1 MPPRPLWPRAELIEL
16 VERLDETRLC
26 LVVAPAGS
34 GKSVLLRVWS
44 EELRKA
50 RRAVCLI
57 ELGDLHADA
66 CGLGAVLTEALDRVL
81 PGSFS
86 SSISFASQIYD
97 ADRGWPALARALVRD
112 LDREG
117 PPLFVL
123 LDGAE
128 ALPPGGS
135 GEALLDALV
144 RAAPAR
150 LRLVVAGRRVG
161 VAAAA
166 RLRVSGELLEVG
178 GDDLSLRASAVASLL
193 EQAGVEPA
201 PALVA
206 SVLGHTEGW
215 ATGVA
220 LAARILSGSPSSER
234 ERTLSELARRSDLFA
249 YFSDELL
256 RREGAPSESILEAAA
271 LLGEGSAAEIAEV
284 AGDPVDAASVREL
297 ADRGLLGHAGG
308 DSFSLSSLWRA
319 FFRERVGARRAAG
332 EARELRRR
340 AAQVLARGGR
350 LDEAIALTIEAEDF
364 EAATALLSKTARFL
378 NAGGRR
384 ARILDWIM
392 KLPPELRERD
402 AEVVFQSGLALF
414 GRDPERSA
422 ALLERA
428 SQMFEASGAGAE
440 ARSAW
445 SALAFLHL
453 TEGRLE
459 AFRALTRRRA
469 SLKALVTD
477 PEQRGALLVGLAGRA
492 HLAGRF
498 SRSLRLSEAAAAGP
512 LPLVARWL
520 NGSNRILIH
529 AQRGETKRACA
540 LAEEALED
548 RELSRF
554 VLATQSL
561 RILHAMTRVTAAS
574 REERRLAVAD
584 AREAVDALGDLG
596 FERTRMVASLAL
608 GQTAAAAGD
617 VEVAAAAFEEAADLT
632 ARAGHAALEAAA
644 RAGLAL
650 VRLCLGDE
658 VGAHETARASC
669 SAYETLFRKRE
680 AVFPWALAR
689 ALWVCARTGAA
700 AMAFDVARR
709 HERAMLGHDAP
720 QLAHTAGLLL
730 ADVARLAGRRRD
742 AERLACRAWATS
754 ERAGLVRGDLDLVP
768 EVEAETAALA
778 LARGVAADHL
788 VDRLRRTDPSLLA
801 GLLERSL
808 HDANASLRRTVAAQM
823 GRLADRRFHEPLS
836 RVSRED
842 PDPKTRSIAA
852 DALAKLDPRPRHGLR
867 FETFGA
873 FRAFRGDI
881 EIPEREWRGQTSRR
895 LLFRLLA
902 AAGRPLRRETLLEDL
917 WPETAPEP
925 ARNHLRV
932 AVSRLHD
939 VLEPDRPQGVA
950 PTFVQTEGDAL
961 RIPADVRIDWDVRR
975 FEEALD
981 ALGEAFDRERAR
993 TVFESAAGPLL
1004 PDLGPEGWLEELRAR
1019 VAERWSGLG
1028 HALAHEALEQ
1038 GDLDACERYAG
1049 ILVGQDVSDE
1059 RAWATRVRVRLLRGE
1074 RAAALRLYREA
1085 AASLRRSVDAAPGA
1099 ELEALAA
1106 RARSGG

>member
-1 MPPRPLWPRAELIEL
+1 MPPHPLRPRADL
-16 VERLDETRLC
+16 VELAERLQETRLC

-34 GKSVLLRVWS
+34 GKSVLLRVWN
-44 EELRKA
+44 EELRGA
-50 RRAVCLI
+50 RRAVCLL

-66 CGLGAVLTEALDRVL
+66 SGLGAALAEALDRVQ

-86 SSISFASQIYD
+86 SSLSFASQIYD

-117 PPLFVL
+117 SPVFVL

-135 GEALLDALV
+135 AEALLDALV

-150 LRLVVAGRRVG
+150 LRLAVAGRRVG
-161 VAAAA
+161 LAAAA

-178 GDDLSLRASAVASLL
+178 GDDLSLRADAVARLL
-193 EQAGVEPA
+193 EEAGIEPV
-201 PALVA
+201 PTLVA

-215 ATGVA
+215 PTGVA
-220 LAARILSGSPSSER
+220 LAARVLSGSPPSER
-234 ERTLSELARRSDLFA
+234 EQTLSELARRSDLFA
-249 YFSDELL
+249 YFSEELL
-256 RREGAPSESILEAAA
+256 RREGAASESILEAAA

-284 AGDPVDAASVREL
+284 AGDPADAASVRER
-297 ADRGLLGHAGG
+297 ANRGLLGHAGD

-340 AAQVLARGGR
+340 AAGVLARGGR
-350 LDEAIALTIEAEDF
+350 LDDAIALMIEGGDF
-364 EAATALLSKTARFL
+364 EAATALLSKAARFL

-384 ARILDWIM
+384 SRILDWIM

-428 SQMFEASGAGAE
+428 TQMFEASGAGAE
-440 ARSAW
+440 ARSAR

-459 AFRALTRRRA
+459 AFRALTSRRA
-469 SLKALVTD
+469 LLGALVTD
-477 PEQRGALLVGLAGRA
+477 PAQRGALLVGLAGRA

-498 SRSLRLSEAAAAGP
+498 SRSLRLSETAATRP
-512 LPLVARWL
+512 LSPVARWL
-520 NGSNRILIH
+520 NISNRVLIH
-529 AQRGETKRACA
+529 TQRGETKRACA
-540 LAEEALED
+540 LAEEALGD
-548 RELSRF
+548 RELSHF

-561 RILHAMTRVTAAS
+561 RILHAMARVAAAS

-584 AREAVDALGDLG
+584 AREAVDALRDLG

-617 VEVAAAAFEEAADLT
+617 VEAAGAAFEEAADLT
-632 ARAGHAALEAAA
+632 ARSGHAALQAAA

-650 VRLCLGDE
+650 VRLRLGDE
-658 VGAHETARASC
+658 VGAHEAARASC
-669 SAYETLFRKRE
+669 SAYETLLRRRE
-680 AVFPWALAR
+680 AVFPWIFAR

-700 AMAFDVARR
+700 AMAFDLARS

-742 AERLACRAWATS
+742 AERLACRAWAIS
-754 ERAGLVRGDLDLVP
+754 ERAGLERSELDLVP

-778 LARGVAADHL
+778 LARNVAADHL
-788 VDRLRRTDPSLLA
+788 VDRMRRTSPTLLA
-801 GLLERSL
+801 ALLERSL

-823 GRLADRRFHEPLS
+823 GRLADRRFHDLLS
-836 RVSRED
+836 RTSRED
-842 PDPKTRSIAA
+842 SDPKTRSIAA
-852 DALAKLDPRPRHGLR
+852 DALAKLDLRPRHGLR

-873 FRAFRGDI
+873 FRAFRDDV

-895 LLFRLLA
+895 LLFRLLV
-902 AAGRPLRRETLLEDL
+902 AAGRPLLRETLLEDL
-917 WPETAPEP
+917 WPETEPEL

-950 PTFVQTEGDAL
+950 PTFVQTQGDSL
-961 RIPADVRIDWDVRR
+961 RIPDNARIDWDVRR
-975 FEEALD
+975 FEAAFGAPD
-981 ALGEAFDRERAR
+981 AAFDRASARAL
-993 TVFESAAGPLL
+993 FESAAGPLL
-1004 PDLGPEGWLEELRAR
+1004 PELGSEPWIEELRCR
-1019 VAERWSGLG
+1019 IAERWSRLG
-1028 HALAHEALEQ
+1028 HALAQEAVAR
-1038 GDLDACERYAG
+1038 GDLDACERVAE
-1049 ILVGQDVSDE
+1049 ILVGRDVSDE

-1074 RAAALRLYREA
+1074 RAAALRVYREA
-1085 AASLRRSVDAAPGA
+1085 AVRLRRSVDATPGT
-1099 ELEALAA
+1099 ELEALAE